1 MFDRI
6 APRYDRLNHLL
17 SLGADAGWRRRAVA
31 QAWLGPGERALDI
44 GVGTGDLAF
53 GILRASAAGARV
65 AGIDI
70 SPAMLAIASRR
81 AAALGVGPRF
91 HGVLASVEAIPFAD
105 ETFHRAAAA
114 FTIRNVAKLDV
125 ALREIRRVL
134 RPAGRVVILE
144 LHTPEGAVP
153 RAIYRAYAR
162 AFPTLAGALGSDPDA
177 YRYLPSSI
185 EAFADPDDV
194 TRRLKDAGFREA
206 RHERLT
212 FGMAAIHVGEA

>member
-1 MFDRI
+1 MFDGI

-70 SPAMLAIASRR
+70 SPVMLAIASQR
-81 AAALGVGPRF
+81 AAALGVAPRF

-134 RPAGRVVILE
+134 RPAGRVN
-144 LHTPEGAVP
+144 
-153 RAIYRAYAR
+153 
-162 AFPTLAGALGSDPDA
+162 LAG
-177 YRYLPSSI
+177 
-185 EAFADPDDV
+185 
-194 TRRLKDAGFREA
+194 
-206 RHERLT
+206 
-212 FGMAAIHVGEA
+212 

>member
-6 APRYDRLNHLL
+6 APRYDRLNRVL

-44 GVGTGDLAF
+44 SVGTGDLAF

-81 AAALGVGPRF
+81 AAALG
-91 HGVLASVEAIPFAD
+91 
-105 ETFHRAAAA
+105 
-114 FTIRNVAKLDV
+114 
-125 ALREIRRVL
+125 
-134 RPAGRVVILE
+134 
-144 LHTPEGAVP
+144 
-153 RAIYRAYAR
+153 
-162 AFPTLAGALGSDPDA
+162 SDPDA

-185 EAFADPDDV
+185 EAFADPDEV
-194 TRRLKDAGFREA
+194 TRRLRDAGFRDA
-206 RHERLT
+206 RYERLT
-212 FGMAAIHVGEA
+212 FGMAAIHVGEV

>member
-153 RAIYRAYAR
+153 RAVYRAYAR
-162 AFPTLAGALGSDPDA
+162 VFPTLAGALGSDPDA

>member
-1 MFDRI
+1 C
-6 APRYDRLNHLL
+6 P
-17 SLGADAGWRRRAVA
+17 V
-31 QAWLGPGERALDI
+31 
-44 GVGTGDLAF
+44 
-53 GILRASAAGARV
+53 
-65 AGIDI
+65 
-70 SPAMLAIASRR
+70 MLAIASQR
-81 AAALGVGPRF
+81 AAALGVAPRF

-162 AFPTLAGALGSDPDA
+162 VFPPLAGALGCDPDA
-177 YRYLPSSI
+177 YRYVPTSI
-185 EAFADPDDV
+185 EALADPDDF
-194 TRRLKDAGFREA
+194 TRRLKACGFWLA
-206 RHERLT
+206 RTVQL
-212 FGMAAIHVGEA
+212 A

>member
-17 SLGADAGWRRRAVA
+17 SLGADAGWRRRAIA
-31 QAWLGPGERALDI
+31 QAWLGPGERAY
-44 GVGTGDLAF
+44 
-53 GILRASAAGARV
+53 ARV
-65 AGIDI
+65 
-70 SPAMLAIASRR
+70 
-81 AAALGVGPRF
+81 
-91 HGVLASVEAIPFAD
+91 
-105 ETFHRAAAA
+105 
-114 FTIRNVAKLDV
+114 
-125 ALREIRRVL
+125 
-134 RPAGRVVILE
+134 
-144 LHTPEGAVP
+144 
-153 RAIYRAYAR
+153 
-162 AFPTLAGALGSDPDA
+162 FPTLAGALGSDPDA

>member
-1 MFDRI
+1 
-6 APRYDRLNHLL
+6 
-17 SLGADAGWRRRAVA
+17 
-31 QAWLGPGERALDI
+31 
-44 GVGTGDLAF
+44 
-53 GILRASAAGARV
+53 
-65 AGIDI
+65 
-70 SPAMLAIASRR
+70 
-81 AAALGVGPRF
+81 
-91 HGVLASVEAIPFAD
+91 
-105 ETFHRAAAA
+105 
-114 FTIRNVAKLDV
+114 
-125 ALREIRRVL
+125 
-134 RPAGRVVILE
+134 VVILE